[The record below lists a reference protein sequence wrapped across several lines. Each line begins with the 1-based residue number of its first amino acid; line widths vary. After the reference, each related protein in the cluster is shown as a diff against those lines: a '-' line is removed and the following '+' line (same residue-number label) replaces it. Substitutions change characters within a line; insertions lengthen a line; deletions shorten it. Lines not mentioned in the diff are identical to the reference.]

1 MHISFTVPM
10 WALIGFGTVAYP
22 SLGAVIA
29 SFLMRASN
37 RRLPGFVVALSGMA
51 WPVTLGLGVA
61 AFPLWLIAWF
71 MKNYGSAIQAF
82 LSKSGKNSLATVD
95 ATSFN
100 MGDAVSLLRSFGH
113 MSSGMNGRI
122 TDSKGSEVQVNF
134 QSYGTFWVPSDAVRR
149 A

>member
-1 MHISFTVPM
+1 M

-82 LSKSGKNSLATVD
+82 LSKNGTSAAAVIE
-95 ATSFN
+95 SFN
-100 MGDAVSLLRSFGH
+100 MGDAVALMRSFA
-113 MSSGMNGRI
+113 SLNSGITGRI
-122 TDSKGSEVQVNF
+122 TDQKGTEVQVNF
-134 QSYGTFWVPSDAVRR
+134 PAYGTFWVPQDAVRR